1 MGSYLH
7 TLPTCTS
14 SYLPL
19 PSLPLLLLAPQHMAP
34 LPHTT
39 LPQFTRRR
47 SLPLSHMPMNM
58 ELLMTTPRTTS
69 RRLRLRM
76 LRAKLLDLSPLLFLT
91 AESRPPPTLLT
102 TTMDSLLRSPMKV
115 PQSTPQS
122 LLLDTDM
129 LPLLLMPLP
138 LLTMPKNT

>member
-1 MGSYLH
+1 MGSYLG
-7 TLPTCTS
+7 TLSKCTRS
-14 SYLPL
+14 CLPL
-19 PSLPLLLLAPQHMAP
+19 PSLPPPLLLAPQPMEP
-34 LPHTT
+34 LPHTM
-39 LPQFTRRR
+39 LPQLR
-47 SLPLSHMPMNM
+47 SFPLSHLPTHT

-69 RRLRLRM
+69 RSLRLRM

-102 TTMDSLLRSPMKV
+102 TTTDLLLRCLMRV
-115 PQSTPQS
+115 PLSTPQS

-138 LLTMPKNT
+138 LLTMPKNL

>member
-1 MGSYLH
+1 MGSYLG
-7 TLPTCTS
+7 TLSKCTRS
-14 SYLPL
+14 LLPL
-19 PSLPLLLLAPQHMAP
+19 PSLPPPLLLAPQPMEP

-39 LPQFTRRR
+39 LPPLR
-47 SLPLSHMPMNM
+47 SLPLSHLPTNT

-76 LRAKLLDLSPLLFLT
+76 LRAKLLDLSPLLFPM

-102 TTMDSLLRSPMKV
+102 TTMDSLLRSHMKV
-115 PQSTPQS
+115 PLSTPQS

-129 LPLLLMPLP
+129 LPQLMPLP

>member
-1 MGSYLH
+1 MGSYLG
-7 TLPTCTS
+7 TLSKCTRS
-14 SYLPL
+14 CLPL
-19 PSLPLLLLAPQHMAP
+19 PSLPPLLLLAPQPMEP
-34 LPHTT
+34 LPHTM
-39 LPQFTRRR
+39 LPQLR
-47 SLPLSHMPMNM
+47 SFPPSHLPTNM

-102 TTMDSLLRSPMKV
+102 TTMDLLLRCLTRV
-115 PQSTPQS
+115 PLSTPQS

-129 LPLLLMPLP
+129 LPQLMPLP
-138 LLTMPKNT
+138 LLTIPKNFC

>member
-1 MGSYLH
+1 MGSYIG
-7 TLPTCTS
+7 TLSKCTRS
-14 SYLPL
+14 SLPL
-19 PSLPLLLLAPQHMAP
+19 PSLPPPLLLAPQPMVP

-39 LPQFTRRR
+39 LPQLR
-47 SLPLSHMPMNM
+47 SFPPSHLPTNM
-58 ELLMTTPRTTS
+58 ELLMTTS

-102 TTMDSLLRSPMKV
+102 TTTDLLLRCLTRV
-115 PQSTPQS
+115 PLSTPQS

-138 LLTMPKNT
+138 

>member
-1 MGSYLH
+1 MGSYLG
-7 TLPTCTS
+7 TLSKCTRS
-14 SYLPL
+14 CLPL
-19 PSLPLLLLAPQHMAP
+19 PSLPPPLLLAPQPMEP
-34 LPHTT
+34 LPHTM
-39 LPQFTRRR
+39 LPQLR
-47 SLPLSHMPMNM
+47 SFPLSHLSTNM

-76 LRAKLLDLSPLLFLT
+76 LRAKLLDLLPLLFPM

-102 TTMDSLLRSPMKV
+102 TTTDSLLRSPMKV

-129 LPLLLMPLP
+129 LPQLMPLP

>member
-1 MGSYLH
+1 MGSYLR
-7 TLPTCTS
+7 TLATCTRS
-14 SYLPL
+14 SLPL
-19 PSLPLLLLAPQHMAP
+19 PSSPQHLLLAPQPMEP

-39 LPQFTRRR
+39 LPRLR
-47 SLPLSHMPMNM
+47 SLPLSHLPTHTV
-58 ELLMTTPRTTS
+58 LLMTTPRTTS
-69 RRLRLRM
+69 RSLRLRM
-76 LRAKLLDLSPLLFLT
+76 LRAKLLDLSPLLFLM

-102 TTMDSLLRSPMKV
+102 TTTDLLLRCLMRV

-138 LLTMPKNT
+138 LLTMPKNL

>member
-1 MGSYLH
+1 MGSYLG
-7 TLPTCTS
+7 TLSKCTRS
-14 SYLPL
+14 CLPL
-19 PSLPLLLLAPQHMAP
+19 PSSLQLLLLAPQPMEP

-39 LPQFTRRR
+39 LPQLR
-47 SLPLSHMPMNM
+47 SLPLSHLPTHT
-58 ELLMTTPRTTS
+58 ELSMTTPRTTS
-69 RRLRLRM
+69 RSQRLRM

-102 TTMDSLLRSPMKV
+102 TTTDLLLRCLTRV

-129 LPLLLMPLP
+129 LPQLMPLP
-138 LLTMPKNT
+138 LLTMPKNL